1 MSSQTELPTT
11 ETPVE
16 QNDSPAQ
23 PDPVNRRV
31 MLKKA
36 GMFLGAA
43 GALAALNTS
52 ANAATEGQGL
62 GADEIAGLWLGI
74 ISASDGSF
82 PPFDVFDL
90 FGGGVYISSGQND
103 LSPASLSS
111 AAWQTYKRVG
121 PREFQAVGR
130 FWTYDMNA
138 NPTGFG
144 AVSVKFTVGKDGK
157 TYHGEGPL
165 QFFDSNGNSL
175 GPPITIFDDGTR
187 ISSP

>member
-1 MSSQTELPTT
+1 MPAATELQ
-11 ETPVE
+11 TPEALAE
-16 QNDSPAQ
+16 QKDSPAQ
-23 PDPVNRRV
+23 PDPLNRRS

-43 GALAALNTS
+43 GTLAALDTS
-52 ANAATEGQGL
+52 ANAASEGQGL

-111 AAWQTYKRVG
+111 AAWQTYKWVG

-130 FWTYDMNA
+130 FWTYDTNA

-144 AVSVKFTVGKDGK
+144 AVSPKFTVSKDGK

-165 QFFDSNGNSL
+165 QFFDNNGNSL

-187 ISSP
+187 IA

>member
-1 MSSQTELPTT
+1 MPTPPDLQTT
-11 ETPVE
+11 EALIE

-23 PDPVNRRV
+23 PEPVNRRV

-36 GMFLGAA
+36 SMFLGAA
-43 GALAALNTS
+43 GTLAVLNTS
-52 ANAATEGQGL
+52 ANAASEGQGL

-121 PREFQAVGR
+121 PEEFQAVGR
-130 FWTYDMNA
+130 FWTYDTNG
-138 NPTGFG
+138 NNTGFG
-144 AVSVKFTVGKDGK
+144 AVSVKFTVSKDGK

-165 QFFDSNGNSL
+165 QFFDNNGNSL

-187 ISSP
+187 IA